1 MTQSELDLIHQ
12 YLDGTLSEEAMP
24 QLQSLLRESAEARR
38 MLRDLSTV
46 DTKLNELAATN
57 PTTLHLLAP
66 SALTQ
71 SQGDKRSPHF
81 KLPFWR
87 PLAAAA
93 AGLAFGLCS
102 ASIVWAITSPKA
114 TTERLFSLM
123 NGGFEEPRLEA
134 GFPRQTGVWSGDE
147 ATVTPEH
154 TLRFIAPGSDANDP
168 SARAISCDIFQLVDL
183 RSLRQSLNADGNSVL
198 ELSAKFRD
206 SRPTDVKTSV
216 TFFCQLYLF
225 QGEPAALHQNWPQCI
240 PEALST
246 GSAQITTLGSL
257 DAEWKPLTA
266 KCLVPPSADFAV
278 VQIAARPN
286 LRPTKLEGIFADDVE
301 LTVKTTPSL
310 PLRIVQR

>member
-1 MTQSELDLIHQ
+1 MNQSELDLIHQ
-12 YLDGTLSEEAMP
+12 FLNGTLSEEAMP
-24 QLQSLLRESAEARR
+24 HLQSLLRESAEARK

-46 DTKLNELAATN
+46 DTKLNELAAAN

-66 SALTQ
+66 AALEKTQ
-71 SQGDKRSPHF
+71 DAKRSSHF
-81 KLPFWR
+81 TSTFWR
-87 PLAAAA
+87 PLTAAA
-93 AGLAFGLCS
+93 AGLAFGLFS
-102 ASIVWAITSPKA
+102 ASIVWAISSPKA
-114 TTERLFSLM
+114 TTERLFSLI
-123 NGGFEEPRLEA
+123 NGSFEENRLET
-134 GFPRQTGVWSGDE
+134 GFPRQTSVWSGDE
-147 ATVTPEH
+147 AAITPDG

-168 SARAISCDIFQLVDL
+168 SARAISCDVFQLVDL
-183 RSLRQSLNADGNSVL
+183 RPLRQTLNNEGNSVL

-225 QGEPAALHQNWPQCI
+225 QGEPAALHQSWPQCI

-257 DAEWKPLTA
+257 NAEWKPLTA

-286 LRPTKLEGIFADDVE
+286 LRPTKLENIFADDVE
-301 LTVKTTPSL
+301 LTLKTSPEL
-310 PLRIVQR
+310 PIRTVQR